1 LMHSYAAATR
11 PVTHWPEGDRGSVAT
26 MRFPATHPLCHAD
39 FELSRWSTE
48 IK

>member
-1 LMHSYAAATR
+1 LLHSYAAATR

-26 MRFPATHPLCHAD
+26 TRFPATHPLRHAD
-39 FELSRWSTE
+39 FELFCWS